1 MSVTVEILSQRM
13 EVIEKQI
20 EQILHKLKIKNNYSV
35 SKQSSKTNKKTKKN
49 DKKNSNN
56 NQDEHQDTSKKKKIS
71 GYILFSTTMRSDAK
85 NKLTTNKN
93 SNPKQ
98 SEIMKELGTMW
109 NSLTND
115 EQDDWKSK
123 ANKMK

>member
-1 MSVTVEILSQRM
+1 MPNTINNLSQRI

-20 EQILHKLKIKNNYSV
+20 KQILDKLKIQDNSNV
-35 SKQSSKTNKKTKKN
+35 SKESSKTDKKTKKN
-49 DKKNSNN
+49 
-56 NQDEHQDTSKKKKIS
+56 SKKKKIS
-71 GYILFSTTMRSDAK
+71 GYILFSTTMRNDAK

-123 ANKMK
+123 ANNMK